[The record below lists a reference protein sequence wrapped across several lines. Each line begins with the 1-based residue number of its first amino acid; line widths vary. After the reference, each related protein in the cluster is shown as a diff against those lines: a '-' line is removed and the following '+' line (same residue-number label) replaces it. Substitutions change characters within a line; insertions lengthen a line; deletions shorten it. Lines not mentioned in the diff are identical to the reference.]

1 MKIVTEFPRSVRDI
15 ENVFIPLEGGGRL
28 AARIWLP
35 EDAESSPVPAILEY
49 IPYRKGDR
57 MRDRDEPMHRYFAGH
72 GYAAVRIDVGGSG
85 DSDGV
90 LLDEYLPQEID
101 HAREAIRWLA
111 RKPWCTGAVGMMGK
125 SWGGFNSL
133 QVAASG
139 EVENLRTILTVCSSD
154 DRYLDDAHFMGGSLL
169 TENFFW
175 GSVLTALRIMPPDPN
190 VSGERWREMWQERL
204 SAVSPLADKW
214 LHHQRRDDYWRQG
227 SVSHDYG
234 AISCPVFAV
243 GGWAD
248 AYSNGIF
255 RLLAGLGVPR
265 KGLIGPWAHT
275 YPHEGVPGPPIGFLQ
290 EALRWWD
297 HWLLGRDTGVLEEPM
312 LRVWMPESS
321 PPASA
326 RYVSP
331 GRWVSEPEWPPPS
344 PTPRTLQIA
353 PGRLLYDRPSE
364 GARIEIRS
372 PSSTG
377 SQAGAWCPFGAEGM
391 PRDQRPDDERSAVF
405 DSPPLR
411 ERVEI
416 LGQPILRVKVSSD
429 RPVATLVARLEDVF
443 PDGVSARVTY
453 GVLNLTRRSDH
464 ARPKPLPLATAVE
477 AVLPLNHV
485 AHSFS
490 PGNRIRLALSTSYW
504 PILWPAPE
512 EATLQLHTEGT
523 SFDLPVRSPRPEDE
537 RLRSF
542 EPPQQAPHP
551 ESTTVT
557 EGRSTHDVHHDP
569 VTGEAVRAFA
579 SDFTE
584 DGEPALTH
592 IAATGL
598 TYGDAIEVRLFIR
611 DGDPLS
617 ARAEMRHHA
626 RFRRPGWSI
635 GTRVAARM
643 TADEKSFHLETDIE
657 GFEGEERVFRRR
669 FRSEVPRD
677 LV

>member
-111 RKPWCTGAVGMMGK
+111 VQPWCTGAVGMMGK

-204 SAVSPLADKW
+204 SAVSPLADEW
-214 LHHQRRDDYWRQG
+214 LRHQRRDDYWKQG

-255 RLLAGLGVPR
+255 RLLAGLDVPR

-275 YPHEGVPGPPIGFLQ
+275 YPHDGVPGPPIGFLQ

-297 HWLLGRDTGVLEEPM
+297 HWLLGRETGVLEEPM
-312 LRVWMPESS
+312 L
-321 PPASA
+321 
-326 RYVSP
+326 
-331 GRWVSEPEWPPPS
+331 
-344 PTPRTLQIA
+344 
-353 PGRLLYDRPSE
+353 
-364 GARIEIRS
+364 
-372 PSSTG
+372 
-377 SQAGAWCPFGAEGM
+377 
-391 PRDQRPDDERSAVF
+391 
-405 DSPPLR
+405 
-411 ERVEI
+411 
-416 LGQPILRVKVSSD
+416 
-429 RPVATLVARLEDVF
+429 
-443 PDGVSARVTY
+443 
-453 GVLNLTRRSDH
+453 
-464 ARPKPLPLATAVE
+464 
-477 AVLPLNHV
+477 
-485 AHSFS
+485 
-490 PGNRIRLALSTSYW
+490 
-504 PILWPAPE
+504 
-512 EATLQLHTEGT
+512 
-523 SFDLPVRSPRPEDE
+523 
-537 RLRSF
+537 
-542 EPPQQAPHP
+542 
-551 ESTTVT
+551 
-557 EGRSTHDVHHDP
+557 
-569 VTGEAVRAFA
+569 
-579 SDFTE
+579 
-584 DGEPALTH
+584 
-592 IAATGL
+592 
-598 TYGDAIEVRLFIR
+598 
-611 DGDPLS
+611 
-617 ARAEMRHHA
+617 
-626 RFRRPGWSI
+626 
-635 GTRVAARM
+635 
-643 TADEKSFHLETDIE
+643 
-657 GFEGEERVFRRR
+657 
-669 FRSEVPRD
+669 
-677 LV
+677 